1 MRVITSMSSNSEK
14 NEENN
19 EEVSEGSSSDSNDAN
34 RPPGFSFTKSAIAD
48 LPSTAVQS
56 IHIENET
63 PIEVDDDVFV
73 WRDVTASGTK
83 LAAKAK
89 FKKVDLNKNKG
100 PPASGKTKD
109 TGGGVASTKGSKVIT
124 KPSTLKSNSKVV
136 KAAAGSGHGPV
147 KAVSSVPKVPNT
159 GSKNRIKER
168 RPSVTSAQ
176 GKANARVGNPVLKKV
191 SSLGKV
197 AGGSK
202 TKLLKL
208 REKRANADHGKHG
221 RSKQ

>member
-1 MRVITSMSSNSEK
+1 MSSNSEK

-109 TGGGVASTKGSKVIT
+109 IGGGASTKGSKVTT

-136 KAAAGSGHGPV
+136 KVVAGSGQGPV

-168 RPSVTSAQ
+168 RPSVPSAQ
-176 GKANARVGNPVLKKV
+176 GKVNARVGSAVLKKV

-197 AGGSK
+197 AGSSK
-202 TKLLKL
+202 TKLIKQ
-208 REKRANADHGKHG
+208 REKRANAEHGKHG